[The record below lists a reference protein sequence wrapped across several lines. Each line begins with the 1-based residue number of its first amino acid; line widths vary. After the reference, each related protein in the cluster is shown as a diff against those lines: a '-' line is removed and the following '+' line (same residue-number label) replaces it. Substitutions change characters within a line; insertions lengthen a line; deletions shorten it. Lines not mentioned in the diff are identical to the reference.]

1 MTPEVGGGGEEELI
15 IKVHNIYPEGS
26 RFPLKYIP
34 LQLVREVEE
43 EQPVGCMI
51 LDKVYKAS
59 ASGVE
64 GVGRALKQARE

>member
-1 MTPEVGGGGEEELI
+1 M
-15 IKVHNIYPEGS
+15 HNVYPEGS